1 MTKDKALAM
10 AGKTTWASHSREQVD
25 AALSVLA
32 TSVREL
38 EAENERL
45 KTNPEEALRRLAR
58 SLSYCDDCEAPACDD
73 AKPEGPRVLCHDC
86 AIKHKATTAR
96 HEQDIEA
103 AYYRGYH
110 DGACDPDID
119 VLCKAMDEKGGSE

>member
-1 MTKDKALAM
+1 MTKEKALAM
-10 AGKTTWASHSREQVD
+10 AGHTTWASHSREQVD

-32 TSVREL
+32 ARVREL
-38 EAENERL
+38 EAQR
-45 KTNPEEALRRLAR
+45 
-58 SLSYCDDCEAPACDD
+58 
-73 AKPEGPRVLCHDC
+73 
-86 AIKHKATTAR
+86 
-96 HEQDIEA
+96 EQDIEA